1 MNRDT
6 FEGEIS
12 EIRDMLMMIE
22 EAYSNETIGFLAVD
36 MDDLVMDT
44 KEHTKACH
52 LDRVLENIVS
62 LVRLEDAFEDIARA
76 QLPSIEAS
84 KQISNVKRVLDRL
97 LDAINDYFK
106 ENCMK

>member
-1 MNRDT
+1 MDKDA

-12 EIRDMLMMIE
+12 EIRDILMMVE
-22 EAYSNETIGFLAVD
+22 EAYSHETIGSLAVD
-36 MDDLVMDT
+36 MDDLVIDT
-44 KEHTKACH
+44 SDHIKACH
-52 LDRVLENIVS
+52 LDKVLENIVY

-84 KQISNVKRVLDRL
+84 KQISNVKRALDKL